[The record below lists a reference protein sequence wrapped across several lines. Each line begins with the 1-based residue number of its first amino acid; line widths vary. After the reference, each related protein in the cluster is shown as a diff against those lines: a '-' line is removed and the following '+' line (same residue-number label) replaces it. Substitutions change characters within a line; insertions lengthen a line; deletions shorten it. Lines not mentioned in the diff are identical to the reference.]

1 MALEG
6 ESDMSEEKDFSEQL
20 QDKKIPIL
28 VLDQKWHRLFALAG
42 KPDNVLQVEA
52 ELNEL
57 IQHQGQ
63 LNNDIKD
70 LKKVKN
76 TLMDSIVANMDETHE
91 ENINAMVSKKMEEDR
106 RLIDEVNDKIEA
118 YEDELLEIPT
128 LIRDKNLELMLL
140 TMEFCYRN
148 LKSNTSQIDEIAAW
162 IAQVRKELKRNIIK
176 KQNREINNRQIY
188 SYMHDIFGANVIDVF
203 DLKYEDIEEKYE
215 LKPKKK
221 PAAESD
227 TEHEQSEKPKE

>member
-1 MALEG
+1 
-6 ESDMSEEKDFSEQL
+6 MSEEKDFGEQL
-20 QDKKIPIL
+20 KDKKIPVL

-42 KPDNVLQVEA
+42 KPEHVLATEA

-106 RLIDEVNDKIEA
+106 RLIDEINEKIEG
-118 YEDELLEIPT
+118 YEDELLEIPAQ
-128 LIRDKNLELMLL
+128 IHDKNQELMLL
-140 TMEFCYRN
+140 TMEFCYTN

-188 SYMHDIFGANVIDVF
+188 SYMHDIFGAQVIDIF
-203 DLKYEDIEEKYE
+203 DLN
-215 LKPKKK
+215 LNP
-221 PAAESD
+221 
-227 TEHEQSEKPKE
+227 